1 MEAVRTRFRPLF
13 VVVALAAACGPAADR
28 AGDDGAGSAEA
39 AAPLLVYSGRNESLI
54 GPLLARF
61 SAAAGVEVKVRY
73 AETAELAATLL
84 EEGPGTPADVFISQD
99 AAALGALA
107 AAGILRPL
115 DDTLLARVPARFRA
129 PGGEWVGLSGRLRTV
144 VYNTEATTPAEL
156 PQSLAE
162 VAAPRFR
169 GRFGV
174 APTNASFQAHMAAYA
189 VAAGEPAL
197 VELLAAVAANEPRT
211 YPKNSA
217 IVAAVAAGE
226 IDWGLVN
233 HYYLWRELA
242 ESPAAPAA
250 NFFMREG
257 PAAAFANLAGAGTLS
272 DRAAAGELVG
282 FLLSD
287 EAQRYFF
294 EETFEYPL
302 VEGVSPAA
310 GLPPLVGLESSG
322 VDFARVAEA
331 LPRTLE
337 LIGESG
343 LIR

>member
-1 MEAVRTRFRPLF
+1 MRLRRLLGSLAAGCA
-13 VVVALAAACGPAADR
+13 ALALACGPPAERGGEGA
-28 AGDDGAGSAEA
+28 AGDGAAP
-39 AAPLLVYSGRNESLI
+39 PLLVYSGRNESLV

-61 SAAAGVEVKVRY
+61 SETAGVEVRVRY

-84 EEGPGTPADVFISQD
+84 EEGPGTPAEVFISQD

-107 AAGILRPL
+107 AAGVLRRL
-115 DDTLLARVPARFRA
+115 DDALLARVPPRFRA
-129 PGGEWVGLSGRLRTV
+129 PGGEWVGVSGRLRTV
-144 VYNTEATTPAEL
+144 VYNTEATSPAAL
-156 PQSLAE
+156 PRGLAE
-162 VAAPRFR
+162 VAAPRYR

-174 APTNASFQAHMAAYA
+174 APTNASFQAHMAAYG
-189 VAAGEPAL
+189 VIAGEPAL
-197 VELLAAVAANEPRT
+197 VELLAAMAANGPRS

-233 HYYLWRELA
+233 HYYLWREL
-242 ESPAAPAA
+242 EENPGAPAA
-250 NFFMREG
+250 NFFMTEG
-257 PAAAFANLAGAGTLS
+257 PAAAFANLAGAAVLA
-272 DRAAAGELVG
+272 DREEARGLVA

-287 EAQRYFF
+287 EAQRYFV

-302 VEGVSPAA
+302 VEGVAPAP
-310 GLPPLVGLESSG
+310 GLPPLAALAAPE

-337 LIGESG
+337 RIGESG